1 MRKRVCAIV
10 GQLAV
15 LGSLVALSSGCAL
28 SELKNTN
35 RRLKEANDDL
45 VSKYNRL
52 EQELA
57 TLSRDNGDKDKEIA
71 RLHDLLAAGAPPRDE
86 PPPQRPA
93 AAAAVAEV
101 GDFNSAG
108 LESGTSSEGTWV
120 RLDTA
125 VLFPLGRAQ
134 LSPQGT
140 RVLDRV
146 VSILRTKYGG
156 RTIRVEGHTD
166 STPIRKV
173 KTQYPTNWE
182 LSTARACAV
191 VRHLESRG
199 IQPQRI
205 YPAGFSFHKPR
216 ASGNSERSRQ
226 ENRRVEILILKPGMI

>member
-1 MRKRVCAIV
+1 MRNRAH
-10 GQLAV
+10 AV
-15 LGSLVALSSGCAL
+15 ALVALLGSMGVFSSGCAL

-57 TLSRDNGDKDKEIA
+57 ALSRENGDKEKEIA
-71 RLHDLLAAGAPPRDE
+71 RLQDLLAVGAPATRPE
-86 PPPQRPA
+86 PPIEKPA
-93 AAAAVAEV
+93 AILSRAES
-101 GDFNSAG
+101 GDFAREG
-108 LESGTSSEGTWV
+108 FESGTSSEGTWV

-125 VLFPLGRAQ
+125 VLFPLGRAE
-134 LSPQGT
+134 LADKGT

-146 VSILRTKYGG
+146 VQILRTKYSS

-199 IQPQRI
+199 VQPQRI

-216 ASGNSERSRQ
+216 AAGDTASSR
-226 ENRRVEILILKPGMI
+226 EANRRVEILILKPGMI